1 MDDDAIAS
9 SIISANI
16 KQDISQMLLTTL
28 LQQLPNISQIV
39 ESAIA
44 ELEYYAAYDP
54 DVINCAIAFAIFK
67 PTEIVLTYGI
77 EYLSAFFNGDRK
89 VIQKTKS

>member
-16 KQDISQMLLTTL
+16 KQDISQMLLTSL

-67 PTEIVLTYGI
+67 PLEMTFTYGI
-77 EYLSAFFNGDRK
+77 EYLSAFFNGDRQ
-89 VIQKTKS
+89 ITATLD